1 MAATLKSNGFII
13 LKKTH
18 NQISL
23 PIAPSQLRFSSIKRF
38 TLMAALTT
46 IPTVRLSETKVER
59 TGQGPK
65 WEKLCL
71 SNVKPCE
78 SNRVTCSALN
88 RSEEA
93 FITIKEHKKN
103 RPLVKMCG
111 ITSARDAAMAAEAG
125 ADLIGMIV
133 WPNSKR
139 SVSVSVA
146 KEISKVARE
155 FGALPVGV
163 FVDDDIDTILR
174 VSDASD
180 LELVQL
186 HGDNSRAAF
195 PILVQEHRIIYV
207 LHADENGSLL
217 NHISA
222 QECSLVDWILV
233 DSAKGGSGRG
243 FNWREFKL
251 PSIRSKNGWLL
262 AGGMKTDNVCEA
274 LSILKPHGV
283 DVSSGIC
290 GPDGIQKNQSQIF
303 SFINAIDLCAI
314 D

>member
-1 MAATLKSNGFII
+1 MAVTLKSNGFIFFT
-13 LKKTH
+13 KNHTH
-18 NQISL
+18 L
-23 PIAPSQLRFSSIKRF
+23 PFSSIKRSVSI
-38 TLMAALTT
+38 AA
-46 IPTVRLSETKVER
+46 ETKVAR
-59 TGQGPK
+59 TTQQGPN

-71 SNVKPCE
+71 SNVKPYE
-78 SNRVTCSALN
+78 SNRVTCSAVN

-93 FITIKEHKKN
+93 FITVEEQKKN

-139 SVSVSVA
+139 SVSISVA

-163 FVDDDIDTILR
+163 FVDDDMDTILR
-174 VSDASD
+174 VSDASN

-195 PILVQEHRIIYV
+195 PILAQEHRIIYV

-217 NHISA
+217 NSITA
-222 QECSLVDWILV
+222 QESTLVDWVLV

-251 PSIRSKNGWLL
+251 PSIRSKHGWLL
-262 AGGMKTDNVCEA
+262 AGGMKSENVCEA
-274 LSILKPHGV
+274 LSILKPDGV

-290 GPDGIQKNQSQIF
+290 GSDGIHKDPLQIS
-303 SFINAIDLCAI
+303 SFINAIDLCCYK
-314 D
+314 